1 MTLRTS
7 PERENEHGRANELPL
22 MVNAATSRPHAAD
35 PPRAIR
41 EPLPSSRRQ
50 PRDLEVSPTLARVA
64 HV

>member
-35 PPRAIR
+35 PRARSENPSRLPDGSRAI
-41 EPLPSSRRQ
+41 
-50 PRDLEVSPTLARVA
+50 
-64 HV
+64 